1 MSYDALTVIVWILR
15 IVLPCVLF
23 WISFGTKLRL
33 PWNKA
38 EAAENFISRDT
49 MLLHHKAVSKAG
61 LPAPEALANIQLV
74 DQQSAPSLFQDRRS
88 RDRGE
93 GGNRERAGRGRRE
106 DREDRPRGDKDQR
119 RERRRQPTPPPPEEE
134 EEEEQVTDASE
145 EKMHLESLVNFVA
158 FSKREQQRVF
168 LPDAESA
175 PPPPPPKPTAK
186 PTSALNEKGAGASAA
201 APQANSEAQ
210 MVLRGAMKAGSRG
223 AAVARSLHT
232 QLTDNGIDIS
242 PVTFELMV
250 EASVQA
256 TELQCASDFLMR
268 MEAAGHTPSNELLD
282 RVMELYLQRKRDGAT
297 KGETEALEASKFAPG
312 AGIAPDDPGV
322 GSYVGTDDA
331 MSLMVS
337 MAMPETDPAAVASR
351 SKLCASA
358 APFVPGGDASGDGT
372 GMPLTA
378 SAPLFT
384 PMGMG
389 TAERTRLSAT
399 AMPFVPGG
407 NDENPA
413 QEEVEEETNGK
424 REKGKG
430 RGGKDGKA
438 KAKAKQP
445 QRVYREKK
453 AAS

>member
-1 MSYDALTVIVWILR
+1 
-15 IVLPCVLF
+15 VLPCVLF

-38 EAAENFISRDT
+38 EAAENFINRDT
-49 MLLHHKAVSKAG
+49 MLLHHKAVAKAG
-61 LPAPEALANIQLV
+61 FPAPEALASIQLV
-74 DQQSAPSLFQDRRS
+74 DQQSAPSLFQERRS

-106 DREDRPRGDKDQR
+106 DREERPRGEKGER
-119 RERRRQPTPPPPEEE
+119 RERRRQPTPPPVEEE
-134 EEEEQVTDASE
+134 EEEEHVTDASE

-168 LPDAESA
+168 LPDAECA
-175 PPPPPPKPTAK
+175 PPPPPKPPTK

-201 APQANSEAQ
+201 APQANAEAQ

-282 RVMELYLQRKRDGAT
+282 RVMELYLQRKRDGTA
-297 KGETEALEASKFAPG
+297 KGETEALEASKFARS
-312 AGIAPDDPGV
+312 AAITPDDPGV
-322 GSYVGTDDA
+322 GSFVGSLGADADA
-331 MSLMVS
+331 MSLMAS
-337 MAMPETDPAAVASR
+337 MAMPESDPAAVASR

-358 APFVPGGDASGDGT
+358 APFVPGMPGGGDAVVPSGDGT
-372 GMPLTA
+372 GMALTA

-384 PMGMG
+384 PMGMPP
-389 TAERTRLSAT
+389 AERTRLSAT

-407 NDENPA
+407 ADEN
-413 QEEVEEETNGK
+413 QEAVEDDTNGK
-424 REKGKG
+424 SQRGRG